1 MSYFEQ
7 MLTTPEI
14 QTDQDLQAELKKH
27 FVQVQNQIDAKQ
39 SDWAKLALMN
49 LSKKVDAI
57 DLSTE
62 AKEMFKKYQL
72 KIAAL
77 IQEME
82 MEIAK
87 QVTSSKNSLT
97 KIREKVGG
105 KVNGLKLEYS
115 RVFWF
120 FSSWWSKLGSIWKKI
135 KPILTKMKTW
145 FSERRAW
152 FLSLVWYE
160 ERVGKI
166 WWRFTAA
173 ETAVNV
179 VVTGSDE
186 EKERE
191 VHWF

>member
-1 MSYFEQ
+1 
-7 MLTTPEI
+7 
-14 QTDQDLQAELKKH
+14 
-27 FVQVQNQIDAKQ
+27 
-39 SDWAKLALMN
+39 MN

-115 RVFWF
+115 RVF
-120 FSSWWSKLGSIWKKI
+120 
-135 KPILTKMKTW
+135 
-145 FSERRAW
+145 
-152 FLSLVWYE
+152 
-160 ERVGKI
+160 
-166 WWRFTAA
+166 
-173 ETAVNV
+173 
-179 VVTGSDE
+179 
-186 EKERE
+186 
-191 VHWF
+191 